1 MKKIN
6 LFIMSC
12 LVSIFSYS
20 LEIKDNKIYDSR
32 NNGIEVKNYKRIVI
46 TDPAIVE
53 TFYMLNAEDKIVGIA
68 TSQRSKVWPAEKTS
82 KLNSVGNI
90 AKPSFEKIIELQ
102 PDLVIINK
110 MSSGISAPLE
120 KMGIPVLLNDVSES
134 IENILKSIKIYGK
147 LLGKEKEASLLYDDS
162 LSKLKTIKKIR
173 GSKIKGVVLYSASPM
188 MAFNGKSL
196 PGQVLELIGV
206 ENIAKDL
213 SGSRPI
219 ISSEYLLE
227 ENPDILMGAMSF
239 KSKKQILTS
248 NPIILKTKSGINGNI
263 FIVDSSKILRGS
275 PRIFDTINYLYKEV
289 EQCQNLK

>member
-1 MKKIN
+1 
-6 LFIMSC
+6 MSC

-173 GSKIKGVVLYSASPM
+173 GSKIKGIVLY
-188 MAFNGKSL
+188 
-196 PGQVLELIGV
+196 
-206 ENIAKDL
+206 
-213 SGSRPI
+213 
-219 ISSEYLLE
+219 
-227 ENPDILMGAMSF
+227 
-239 KSKKQILTS
+239 
-248 NPIILKTKSGINGNI
+248 
-263 FIVDSSKILRGS
+263 
-275 PRIFDTINYLYKEV
+275 
-289 EQCQNLK
+289 